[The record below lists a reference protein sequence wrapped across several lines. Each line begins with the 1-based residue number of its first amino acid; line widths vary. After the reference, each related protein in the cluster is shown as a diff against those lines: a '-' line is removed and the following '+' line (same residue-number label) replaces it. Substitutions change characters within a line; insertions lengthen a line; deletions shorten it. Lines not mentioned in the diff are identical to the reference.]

1 MKRILYIFII
11 ILLSFAFEKNT
22 LAAVNDTQCK
32 GIEMAG
38 GGQSQCE
45 AEPNCKYSNSLGCY
59 YVDPALNT
67 DQGKI
72 ESESLNCG
80 QYTSK
85 ESCNAVNK
93 CYFDD
98 YMKKCIYNTVVQKT
112 TPTSSDNNGEE
123 YIDPSNCGVLGG
135 FKEDLQNILKA
146 IRIVAP
152 VLVVFLSAYEYLT
165 VVFMKSADDL
175 KKANKRLINRLI
187 LIALLFFLPTLLNL
201 ILSLIETGDYTTC
214 IN

>member
-1 MKRILYIFII
+1 MKRILYIFVI
-11 ILLSFAFEKNT
+11 ILLSFAFEKNVVAT
-22 LAAVNDTQCK
+22 TNVDKNN
-32 GIEMAG
+32 GIILDVSG
-38 GGQSQCE
+38 N
-45 AEPNCKYSNSLGCY
+45 AEQETETN
-59 YVDPALNT
+59 
-67 DQGKI
+67 GKMI
-72 ESESLNCG
+72 
-80 QYTSK
+80 TSK
-85 ESCNAVNK
+85 EYYYEMLSNGGTTENAVGGN
-93 CYFDD
+93 
-98 YMKKCIYNTVVQKT
+98 
-112 TPTSSDNNGEE
+112 EE
-123 YIDPSNCGVLGG
+123 NIDPSNCGVLGG